1 MKDLEPG
8 VRRLVAP
15 NPSALTYRG
24 TCSYVLG
31 RGAVAV
37 LDPGPA
43 DPGHLRALL
52 DHLAPGE
59 RVVAILVSHAHL
71 DHSGAARPLADLTGA
86 PVFAFGDAVSGRSA
100 PMQALAETGLAG
112 GGEGVDAGFRPDETL
127 SDGEVLALGD
137 WSVTALHTPGH
148 FGNHL
153 CFAMGD
159 AVFTAD
165 VVMGWSTTLISP
177 PDGDLEAYF
186 ATLDR
191 LAGQGA
197 RVFYPGHGDPVPDP
211 AARLAELAA
220 HRQARTAQILQAL
233 AAGPATL
240 PTLTARVYAE
250 TPAALHRAAARNL
263 FAHLVALVGQG
274 RVVAE
279 PGLAANAVF
288 ARAG

>member
-86 PVFAFGDAVSGRSA
+86 PVFAFGDAAAGRSA

-153 CFAMGD
+153 SFAMGD

-240 PTLTARVYAE
+240 HTLTARVYAE

>member
-86 PVFAFGDAVSGRSA
+86 PVFAFGDAAAGRSA
-100 PMQALAETGLAG
+100 AMQALSETGLAG

-153 CFAMGD
+153 SFAMGD

-233 AAGPATL
+233 ASGPATL

>member
-15 NPSALTYRG
+15 NPPALAYRG
-24 TCSYVLG
+24 PCSYVLG

-59 RVVAILVSHAHL
+59 RVAAILVSHAHL

-86 PVFAFGDAVSGRSA
+86 PVFAFGDAAAGRSA
-100 PMQALAETGLAG
+100 AMQALAETGLAG